1 MTLCY
6 LLKKL
11 KKILNPGARH
21 SKAYNVFYLICKNQ
35 QRCSFNCVG
44 LKTISLH
51 LNPWK
56 WPISTAVH
64 RHFHVFRQLGEYW
77 QPVAYERNVQS
88 KRGKRLSLRKLTL
101 YNIWETCSD
110 WSRNAVGPDKIVN
123 PPFSVC
129 KDSEGKINIIYKS
142 LTIGIID
149 LNEVFCTALH
159 YMWAVEVYYFG
170 ISANNLSICVGYSPN
185 IEVNNHF
192 VLNAC

>member
-1 MTLCY
+1 M
-6 LLKKL
+6 KM
-11 KKILNPGARH
+11 
-21 SKAYNVFYLICKNQ
+21 AY
-35 QRCSFNCVG
+35 FNG
-44 LKTISLH
+44 RAQT
-51 LNPWK
+51 
-56 WPISTAVH
+56 
-64 RHFHVFRQLGEYW
+64 FHVFRQLGEYW

-110 WSRNAVGPDKIVN
+110 WSRNAVGRDKIVN

-170 ISANNLSICVGYSPN
+170 ISANNLSIWIGKLWEVLSPAHFSATLCQRRAN
-185 IEVNNHF
+185 I
-192 VLNAC
+192 VLLPTWPDQ